1 MFEKEAIDRANRKYP
16 ISRVYDELDVAR
28 NRKYEEGFKDGAEF
42 GYNKCDEQ
50 LIKAKELL
58 EKLLEEEKN
67 NMYWEMNGSDKSSY
81 YEVRK
86 QAEQFL
92 NSEVEK

>member
-1 MFEKEAIDRANRKYP
+1 MTKEELEKQLAKAIE
-16 ISRVYDELDVAR
+16 ILT
-28 NRKYEEGFKDGAEF
+28 
-42 GYNKCDEQ
+42 
-50 LIKAKELL
+50 
-58 EKLLEEEKN
+58 KLLEEEKK

-92 NSEVEK
+92 EENK

>member
-1 MFEKEAIDRANRKYP
+1 MT
-16 ISRVYDELDVAR
+16 
-28 NRKYEEGFKDGAEF
+28 YEEKAEEYVDDNFYDLIEEVQEIAKIAFKDGAKF

-50 LIKAKELL
+50 LIKSKELL

-67 NMYWEMNGSDKSSY
+67 NMYWEMNGSDNSSY
-81 YEVRK
+81 YEVKK

>member
-1 MFEKEAIDRANRKYP
+1 MVEKECEIETSIEMRKQ
-16 ISRVYDELDVAR
+16 IENQRI
-28 NRKYEEGFKDGAEF
+28 
-42 GYNKCDEQ
+42 Q
-50 LIKAKELL
+50 LVQAKELL

-81 YEVRK
+81 YEIRK

-92 NSEVEK
+92 K